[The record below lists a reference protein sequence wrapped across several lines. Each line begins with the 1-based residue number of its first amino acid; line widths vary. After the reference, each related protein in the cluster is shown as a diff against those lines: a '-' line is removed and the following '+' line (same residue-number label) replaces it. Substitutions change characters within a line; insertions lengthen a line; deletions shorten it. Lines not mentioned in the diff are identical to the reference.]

1 MVQWLRICFAVQEM
15 WILIPGKGTK
25 ISHVVCHPKMKK
37 KKRIAKIKSIPGQET
52 KILHVFQPKKKKTEK
67 NIVADSRLKMSI
79 F

>member
-1 MVQWLRICFAVQEM
+1 
-15 WILIPGKGTK
+15 
-25 ISHVVCHPKMKK
+25 MKK